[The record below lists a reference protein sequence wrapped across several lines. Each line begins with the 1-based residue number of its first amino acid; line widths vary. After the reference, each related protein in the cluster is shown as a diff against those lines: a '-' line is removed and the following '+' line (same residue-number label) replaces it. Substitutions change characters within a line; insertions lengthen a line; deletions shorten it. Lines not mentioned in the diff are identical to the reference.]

1 MHKNVIFCFSG
12 TGNCLDLAKNVARGL
27 GGADI
32 VMLRKT
38 PAVTDVREAERVGF
52 VFPCYGGGAPEDV
65 LKYAR
70 TIQVGKDAYTFAAC
84 LCSAYAGTG
93 LYELNKIIPLKYW
106 RVVTHQCSCIWLFP
120 HRLMMPMLSPAMAQ
134 ARSEKIAG
142 EIAWDVLAMTVSKKS
157 PPNNPVN
164 RAENAAW
171 PLIAKKKIAAFHVSD
186 ACISCGQCEKLCP
199 RGNIRMENGRPVFDR
214 DCAQCLGCLQ
224 FCPKEAISI
233 GKITDKREHYHNP
246 NVKAADLM
254 QSVIRIE

>member
-65 LKYAR
+65 LEYAR
-70 TIQVGKDAYTFAAC
+70 TIRVGKDAYTFAAC

-120 HRLMMPMLSPAMAQ
+120 HRLMMPMLSPAI
-134 ARSEKIAG
+134 ARLHLS
-142 EIAWDVLAMTVSKKS
+142 
-157 PPNNPVN
+157 
-164 RAENAAW
+164 
-171 PLIAKKKIAAFHVSD
+171 
-186 ACISCGQCEKLCP
+186 
-199 RGNIRMENGRPVFDR
+199 VFTGYF
-214 DCAQCLGCLQ
+214 A
-224 FCPKEAISI
+224 
-233 GKITDKREHYHNP
+233 
-246 NVKAADLM
+246 
-254 QSVIRIE
+254 